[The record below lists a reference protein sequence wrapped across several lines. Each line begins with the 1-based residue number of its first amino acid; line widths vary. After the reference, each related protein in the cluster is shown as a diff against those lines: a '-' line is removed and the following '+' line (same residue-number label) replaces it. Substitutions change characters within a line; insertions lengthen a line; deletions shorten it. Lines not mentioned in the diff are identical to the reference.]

1 MAINK
6 QAVVILAPTNVPAG
20 TTAAA
25 PVVGTAVDVRSFA
38 GGEWGYKITNGA
50 SAPTIP
56 CTLVLQTSPDGA
68 NWYDFFPVGGPTGA
82 AGVNSGSV
90 TMSRGVMYARV
101 IAYGNTTNPVMV
113 ESTLQAVVG

>member
-6 QAVVILAPTNVPAG
+6 QPVPILASTNVPAG
-20 TTAAA
+20 TTVAA
-25 PVVGTAVDVRSFA
+25 PVVGAAVDVRAFA

-68 NWYDFFPVGGPTGA
+68 DWYDYFTVGGATGA
-82 AGVNSGSV
+82 SGVVSGSV
-90 TMSRGVMYARV
+90 TMTRGVMYARV
-101 IAYGNTTNPVMV
+101 IAYGNTTNAVTA

>member
-6 QAVVILAPTNVPAG
+6 QAVTILVSTNVPAG

-25 PVVGTAVDVRSFA
+25 PVVGAAIDVRAFA

-50 SAPTIP
+50 SAPTVP
-56 CTLVLQTSPDGA
+56 CTLMLQTSPDGA
-68 NWYDFFPVGGPTGA
+68 NWYDYFTVGGASGA
-82 AGVNSGSV
+82 AGVASGSI
-90 TMSRGVMYARV
+90 TMARGVMFARV
-101 IAYGNTTNPVMV
+101 IAYGNTTNAVTV